1 VNNEMI
7 LINPFYETTDSVR
20 QVLSG
25 IDVSK
30 YEKEKALIIID
41 SLDEYFGDQPHII
54 LKRV

>member
-1 VNNEMI
+1 MI